1 MRQPSDLSHISS
13 LRGSEEPLI
22 EVSVTYATPERNWLV
37 HVTLETNASI
47 AQAIQSSQFLAE
59 FKEFKL
65 EQLVTGIYG
74 IRAPLTQKL
83 NDGDRVE
90 IYRPL
95 TFDPKQSRRRRAIHR
110 QKIRNIKKKM
120 PINDVTI

>member
-1 MRQPSDLSHISS
+1 MRQPSDLSHIST
-13 LRGSEEPLI
+13 LRDAEEPLI
-22 EVSVTYATPERNWLV
+22 EVLVAYATPERNWLA
-37 HVTLETNASI
+37 HVTTAANASI
-47 AQAIQSSQFLAE
+47 AQAIQSSQFLTE

-65 EQLVTGIYG
+65 DELVAGIYG
-74 IRAPLTQKL
+74 VRAPLSQKL
-83 NDGDRVE
+83 KEGDRVE